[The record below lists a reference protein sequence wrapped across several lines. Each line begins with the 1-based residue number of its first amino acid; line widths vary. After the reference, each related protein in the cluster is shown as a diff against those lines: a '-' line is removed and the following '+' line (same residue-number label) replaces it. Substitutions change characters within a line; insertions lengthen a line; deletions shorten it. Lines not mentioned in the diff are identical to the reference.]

1 MKRGTQHW
9 SCNVPALL
17 TSASTSS
24 DLIPDT
30 GLIADSDIK
39 DVVLELAAVTAP
51 AQGIEVSVHQGS
63 VVAPPA
69 IDVLSGPDHG

>member
-1 MKRGTQHW
+1 MD
-9 SCNVPALL
+9 
-17 TSASTSS
+17 SASTSS

-30 GLIADSDIK
+30 GLIADLDIK
-39 DVVLELAAVTAP
+39 DVDLELAGVTAP

-63 VVAPPA
+63 VVASPA